1 MTCIVYIYSTIY
13 SLVTKQTKGATA
25 LVFLTSS
32 PSSPSTSL
40 LSLLTPLS
48 QDFEHYYEGISIET
62 ANDTEFY
69 SLLKNCWTV

>member
-1 MTCIVYIYSTIY
+1 MTCIVYTY
-13 SLVTKQTKGATA
+13 SLVTNQRLSYGATA

-32 PSSPSTSL
+32 PSSPSTSP
-40 LSLLTPLS
+40 LSLLAPLS